1 MRPKAG
7 WCISVVLLGCAAAI
21 LTWTIIRPSPPT
33 GAAPPPEPLAS
44 TASWSLVGLGDS
56 ITAGE
61 GCPSCVPFVDLYA
74 RQITRDTS
82 RPVNVTNL
90 GVGGSTSADLLA
102 SLFGELP
109 AASVVRS
116 ADVITVTIGANDFL
130 PQLDTALSGRCGG
143 IDDLGCFGSSLSK
156 LRVSLTAILGRIAEL
171 RGDRPTV
178 VCVTGYWNVFLDG
191 AVGTHTYGPAF
202 ARSSD
207 ELTRRV
213 NTVIQQVTETSQA
226 RYVDLYHQFKGET
239 GDNDDTPL
247 LADDGDHPSQAG
259 HLQIAKS
266 LASVGYAPRHAG
278 P

>member
-1 MRPKAG
+1 MRPKAS
-7 WCISVVLLGCAAAI
+7 WCIAVALLGCALII
-21 LTWTIIRPSPPT
+21 LGWTLTRPSPTT
-33 GAAPPPEPLAS
+33 GATPSPEPLARP
-44 TASWSLVGLGDS
+44 ALWSLVGLGDS

-82 RPVNVTNL
+82 IPVNVTNL

-102 SLFGELP
+102 SLSDGQP
-109 AASVVRS
+109 AASRVRS

-143 IDDLGCFGSSLSK
+143 TDELACFSSTLSK
-156 LRVSLTAILGRIAEL
+156 LQVNLTSTLQRIAEL
-171 RGDRPTV
+171 RDDRPTV

-191 AVGTHTYGPAF
+191 AVGAKAYGPTF

-213 NTVIQQVTETSQA
+213 NSTIKQVTDASQA
-226 RYVDLYHQFKGET
+226 RYVDLYRPFKGET
-239 GDNDDTPL
+239 GDNDDTSL

-259 HLQIAKS
+259 HIKIAES
-266 LASVGYAPRHAG
+266 LAGVGYAPRHTG
-278 P
+278 R